1 MYLAVII
8 ASLLTISMWIPYL
21 SAATLARGMASTL
34 AGNPR
39 LDPTPIPAWA
49 TRLKQA
55 HQNAAEN
62 LAAFVGV
69 SLVAQLAGATT
80 PQMELAAFVY
90 IAARAG
96 HYVAYGLS
104 ISYLRTTLFVVGWM
118 ATMYIG
124 IVAAMTLGGLS

>member
-39 LDPTPIPAWA
+39 LDQTPIPAWA

-69 SLVAQLAGATT
+69 SLVAESVGAASPDLALAG
-80 PQMELAAFVY
+80 LVY
-90 IAARAG
+90 NAARVG
-96 HYVAYGLS
+96 HYAAYGLS
-104 ISYLRTTLFVVGWM
+104 IAYLRTALFVVGWA
-118 ATMYIG
+118 ATSYIG
-124 IVAAMTLGGLS
+124 IVAGMAVLS

>member
-8 ASLLTISMWIPYL
+8 ASLLTISMWVPYL
-21 SAATLARGMASTL
+21 TAATLARGMASTL

-39 LDPTPIPAWA
+39 LDQTPIPAWA

-69 SLVAQLAGATT
+69 ALVAQLSGTT
-80 PQMELAAFVY
+80 GPDVVLAAEIY

-96 HYVAYGLS
+96 HYIAYGLS
-104 ISYLRTTLFVVGWM
+104 IAYLRTTLFVVGWM
-118 ATMYIG
+118 ATLYIG
-124 IVAAMTLGGLS
+124 IQSAMTIGLMS